1 MFALGASFSY
11 TFFVRWNVRTR
22 KAKQR
27 SRDARAMRK
36 SERER
41 EKGNL
46 FISQTHKFVS

>member
-41 EKGNL
+41 EREG
-46 FISQTHKFVS
+46 KFVHFSDT